1 MSSPLVI
8 VNNLDVEA
16 ISGTPEKADSPLI
29 IDADAV
35 LPGAFS
41 FQ

>member
-1 MSSPLVI
+1 VI
-8 VNNLDVEA
+8 VNDLDVEA
-16 ISGTPEKADSPLI
+16 ISGTPDKADPPLI

-35 LPGAFS
+35 LPGAFA